1 MGVSENPQP
10 PHGEVL
16 GRSPSL
22 EPRIEL
28 EAVGIIKR
36 FGAVLANDHVDLCV
50 ERGTI
55 HAVMGENGAGKSTLM
70 SILYGLI
77 EPDHGEIRVR
87 GEPVR
92 FRSALDAIA
101 HGMGMVHQSFKLF
114 NSLTVAENVT
124 YAREPRRGPLIDR
137 RAARERVADLG
148 ARHHLEVDPGAVV
161 GSLSVGVRQRVE
173 ILKALYRDA
182 RVLILDEPT
191 AVLTPQERDGLFRVL
206 KALAADGRTILFV
219 THKINEVMAIA
230 DRVTVFRDG
239 RVVATL
245 VTAETD
251 EATIVRAMTGRS
263 IPRIDKPS
271 AIRGTPL
278 LEALAVTVRGPGAR
292 PLVDSASFSVHA
304 GEIVGVAG
312 VAGNGQTELIEAVT
326 GARVPDAGSIRVN
339 GVDLTVVGV
348 DRHRAAG
355 LAHIPEDRAVVGTA
369 LAGSASDNLA
379 MGFHR
384 RPPIARRQLI
394 DQAALRR
401 LAREL
406 IARFDIRI
414 RNERL
419 PVGTLSGGNL
429 QKTVVARELAHGAP
443 VLIAEQPTRGVD
455 IGAIQ
460 FIHAELLAE
469 RGRGHAV
476 LLVSAELSEILAL
489 ADRILVIFE
498 GRIVADL
505 DRAEAD
511 EETLGFLMTGLASKP
526 ARPDASSQSPVLP

>member
-1 MGVSENPQP
+1 
-10 PHGEVL
+10 
-16 GRSPSL
+16 
-22 EPRIEL
+22 
-28 EAVGIIKR
+28 
-36 FGAVLANDHVDLCV
+36 
-50 ERGTI
+50 
-55 HAVMGENGAGKSTLM
+55 
-70 SILYGLI
+70 
-77 EPDHGEIRVR
+77 
-87 GEPVR
+87 
-92 FRSALDAIA
+92 
-101 HGMGMVHQSFKLF
+101 
-114 NSLTVAENVT
+114 
-124 YAREPRRGPLIDR
+124 
-137 RAARERVADLG
+137 
-148 ARHHLEVDPGAVV
+148 
-161 GSLSVGVRQRVE
+161 
-173 ILKALYRDA
+173 
-182 RVLILDEPT
+182 
-191 AVLTPQERDGLFRVL
+191 
-206 KALAADGRTILFV
+206 
-219 THKINEVMAIA
+219 
-230 DRVTVFRDG
+230 
-239 RVVATL
+239 
-245 VTAETD
+245 
-251 EATIVRAMTGRS
+251 
-263 IPRIDKPS
+263 
-271 AIRGTPL
+271 
-278 LEALAVTVRGPGAR
+278 
-292 PLVDSASFSVHA
+292 
-304 GEIVGVAG
+304 
-312 VAGNGQTELIEAVT
+312 
-326 GARVPDAGSIRVN
+326 VN